1 MSTALRG
8 RGRWYAAIAV
18 AVACTAAVSGCS
30 SASTS
35 ESSSA
40 AASVAPSSA
49 APAPSESTVP
59 SASAEATG
67 PTLPQE
73 IIDAG
78 TLKVAT
84 SLYPPVDYYD
94 TDGTTLIGFDADLV
108 NEMGKRLGVAI
119 EWNVIDFANV
129 LPGIESKQYDFATDL
144 NDTVEREAVVDFVTT
159 FRDGTSIMVP
169 GDNPN
174 NIADLTSLCGLKV
187 VVTKGSTQGALVD
200 AESTTC
206 TGGGK
211 DAITKLEVPDDP
223 DAIQAMRSGRADAY
237 LVNTLAGS
245 YATTKGEV
253 KGFTVLPGVYD
264 PVFAGM
270 IFPKESTQLRDAIQA
285 TLQSMIDDGFYLQT
299 MEKYGVAN
307 NAIDSVEI
315 NAAS

>member
-8 RGRWYAAIAV
+8 KRRWYAAIAV
-18 AVACTAAVSGCS
+18 TVAATIAVSACS
-30 SASTS
+30 GSSTS

-40 AASVAPSSA
+40 EVSVAPSSA
-49 APAPSESTVP
+49 APAPSETMAV

-67 PTLPQE
+67 ASLPQE

-84 SLYPPVDYYD
+84 SLYAPVDYYD

-108 NEMGKRLGVAI
+108 NEIGKRLGVAI
-119 EWNVIDFANV
+119 EWNVVDFANV

-144 NDTVEREAVVDFVTT
+144 NDTAEREAVVDFVTY

-169 GDNPN
+169 QDNPN
-174 NIADLTSLCGLKV
+174 SIVDLSSLCGLKI

-200 AESTTC
+200 TESTTC
-206 TGGGK
+206 TDGGK
-211 DAITKLEVPDDP
+211 DAINKLEVPDDP

-245 YATTKGEV
+245 YATTSGEL
-253 KGFTVLPGVYD
+253 KGFTVIPGVYD
-264 PVFAGM
+264 PVFVGM
-270 IFPKESTQLRDAIQA
+270 IFPKESTQLRDVIQS
-285 TLQSMIDDGFYLQT
+285 TLQSMIDDGFYLQI

-307 NAIDSVEI
+307 NAIETVEI

>member
-8 RGRWYAAIAV
+8 RGRWYAAVAV
-18 AVACTAAVSGCS
+18 TVACTAAVSGCS
-30 SASTS
+30 SSSTS

-40 AASVAPSSA
+40 AASVAPSTAASA
-49 APAPSESTVP
+49 LSESMVP
-59 SASAEATG
+59 SASPEATG

-73 IIDAG
+73 IVDAG

-84 SLYPPVDYYD
+84 SLYAPVDYYD

-144 NDTVEREAVVDFVTT
+144 NDTVEREAAVDFVTE

-169 GDNPN
+169 EANPN
-174 NIADLTSLCGLKV
+174 SIVDLSSLCGLKV

-200 AESTTC
+200 TESATC
-206 TGGGK
+206 ADGGK

-253 KGFTVLPGVYD
+253 KGFTVIPGVYD

-270 IFPKESTQLRDAIQA
+270 IFPKESTQLRDVIQA

-299 MEKYGVAN
+299 LEKYGVAN
-307 NAIDSVEI
+307 NAIDSAEI